1 MDVMQDFTEIEEL
14 IGELERGELT
24 APEAIAKLDE
34 AWQLLNLL
42 AVKLYYMARDIRRN
56 PNEVNEIRTRF
67 IQTCLFSKVE

>member
-1 MDVMQDFTEIEEL
+1 MQDFTEIEEL

-56 PNEVNEIRTRF
+56 PNEVNEMRARF
-67 IQTCLFSKVE
+67 IQTRLFSKVE